1 VWFWNGEEWTRWCD
15 AVMAQA
21 FPLFLSASSFVFGSV
36 KLAAEKPYS
45 QAEANAA
52 AGMGS
57 SKHD

>member
-1 VWFWNGEEWTRWCD
+1 MDTPRGVNDEWSRCG
-15 AVMAQA
+15 AMLAHA
-21 FPLFLSASSFVFGSV
+21 FPLFCLSFLDVCSV